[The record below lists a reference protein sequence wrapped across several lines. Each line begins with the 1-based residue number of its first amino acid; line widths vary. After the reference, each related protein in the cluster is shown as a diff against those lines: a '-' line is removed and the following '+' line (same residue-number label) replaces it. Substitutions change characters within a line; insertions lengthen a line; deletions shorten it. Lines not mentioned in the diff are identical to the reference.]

1 MELGNSEAIK
11 HAVRHGLGISC
22 LSRRVIAEQLA
33 SGTLAELK
41 VPLPRLTRTLWRI
54 HHRQKHISKALQ
66 RFFCTIARCS
76 SPVLSPDYGGNSLAI
91 PQVSAL
97 LIICGRS

>member
-1 MELGNSEAIK
+1 RSIFLK
-11 HAVRHGLGISC
+11 HYNV
-22 LSRRVIAEQLA
+22 
-33 SGTLAELK
+33 
-41 VPLPRLTRTLWRI
+41 
-54 HHRQKHISKALQ
+54 
-66 RFFCTIARCS
+66 FCTIARCS

>member
-1 MELGNSEAIK
+1 YN
-11 HAVRHGLGISC
+11 V
-22 LSRRVIAEQLA
+22 
-33 SGTLAELK
+33 
-41 VPLPRLTRTLWRI
+41 
-54 HHRQKHISKALQ
+54 
-66 RFFCTIARCS
+66 FCTIARCS